1 MNSSKFE
8 LGLINCSSKFD
19 WRGTCN
25 HKKREVSAS
34 PRGRCTKEE
43 FGLAWVSARP
53 SRFRAPEFSH
63 PLPFVNVVQVK
74 PQDARRKEE
83 LQD

>member
-34 PRGRCTKEE
+34 PLGRCPKEE
-43 FGLAWVSARP
+43 FGLARVSARP
-53 SRFRAPEFSH
+53 SRFRAPEFSL
-63 PLPFVNVVQVK
+63 PLPSVNVVQ
-74 PQDARRKEE
+74 AR
-83 LQD
+83 